1 MDLVLIRLVD
11 MDLSTGGGGGGVSLI
26 LTAGIQDLH
35 VDVVLIILYT
45 NIVSRLCVLFFT
57 FLTEHS
63 EISTVDNIL
72 HTPDENRSG
81 VQTLLPH

>member
-1 MDLVLIRLVD
+1 MGCVC
-11 MDLSTGGGGGGVSLI
+11 VSLI

-35 VDVVLIILYT
+35 VDMVLTILYT